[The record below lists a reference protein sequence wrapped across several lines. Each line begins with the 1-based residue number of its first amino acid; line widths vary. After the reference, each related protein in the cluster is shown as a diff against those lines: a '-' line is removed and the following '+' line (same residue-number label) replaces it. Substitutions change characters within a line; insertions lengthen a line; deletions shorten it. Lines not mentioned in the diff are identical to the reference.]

1 VSLLGDDRSLVV
13 SDCLFKAADLTFLG
27 VLPLG
32 GPACNDGTSFW
43 VVNGL
48 RLSRF

>member
-1 VSLLGDDRSLVV
+1 MTRYVPMYGP
-13 SDCLFKAADLTFLG
+13 DLTFLG